1 MATAPRNAAM
11 LARPAALVVLQCAI
25 AMIDEARD
33 AAITLLHARDD
44 DPDAVHDF
52 RVAVRRLRS
61 WLQLWGDELD
71 VVVSRR
77 QRRRIRELA
86 HATGPARD
94 LQVHLEW
101 LRGEEASATGRALAD
116 VERAIAN
123 LVARRP
129 DAMDDVHSAA
139 KEFIKLHVKLSRE
152 LSARSAELEDA
163 DHDTAFGAAL
173 AEQVEATANALRDR
187 LAAVRGASRDEELHR
202 ARIAAKR
209 LRYLIE
215 RAEDAVVGAP
225 GMVRDL
231 KQFQDLAGDAHDV
244 HVFSKELRS
253 IFKKF
258 GARGRGALDV
268 RLRQRGAKAYSSLA
282 QRWLGDAS
290 EAFFR
295 RSATVAAR
303 LRGAARGAARG
314 RGGN

>member
-1 MATAPRNAAM
+1 MAAPRDAAM

-25 AMIDEARD
+25 AMVDDARD
-33 AAITLLHARDD
+33 TAITLLHARDD

-61 WLQLWGDELD
+61 WLQLWEEELGDAAT
-71 VVVSRR
+71 RR
-77 QRRRIRELA
+77 HRRRIRDLA

-101 LRGEEASATGRALAD
+101 LRSEEASATGRALTD
-116 VERAIAN
+116 VERAIAD
-123 LVARRP
+123 LMTRRA
-129 DAMDDVHSAA
+129 DAMDDVRRAA
-139 KEFIKLHVKLSRE
+139 TKLIRLHVKLSRRM
-152 LSARSAELEDA
+152 SARGATLADSELGP
-163 DHDTAFGAAL
+163 TFGAAL
-173 AEQVEATANALRDR
+173 AERVEATANAFRDR
-187 LAAVRGASRDEELHR
+187 LGAVRGASRDEELHR

-215 RAEDAVVGAP
+215 RAEDAVVGVPA
-225 GMVRDL
+225 MVKEL

-253 IFKKF
+253 IFKQF
-258 GARGRGALDV
+258 GAHGRGTLDL
-268 RLRQRGAKAYSSLA
+268 RLRQRGAKAYSA
-282 QRWLGDAS
+282 VAKRWLGEGSAG
-290 EAFFR
+290 FFR
-295 RSATVAAR
+295 RTATVTAR

>member
-1 MATAPRNAAM
+1 M

-61 WLQLWGDELD
+61 WLQLWDGELD
-71 VVVSRR
+71 VGVSRK
-77 QRRRIRELA
+77 QRRRIRDLA

-116 VERAIAN
+116 VEQAIAE
-123 LVARRP
+123 LMARRP
-129 DAMDDVHSAA
+129 DAMNDVRGAA
-139 KEFIKLHVKLSRE
+139 EQFITLHAKLSRR
-152 LSARSAELEDA
+152 LSRRGAALDDSEHGA
-163 DHDTAFGAAL
+163 TFGVAL
-173 AEQVEATANALRDR
+173 AEQVESTANAFRDR

-209 LRYLIE
+209 LRYLVE
-215 RAEDAVVGAP
+215 RAEDAVVGVSA
-225 GMVRDL
+225 MVRDL

-244 HVFSKELRS
+244 HVFSKELRG
-253 IFKKF
+253 IFRKF

-268 RLRQRGAKAYSSLA
+268 RLRQRGAKAYSALA
-282 QRWLGDAS
+282 KRWLGD
-290 EAFFR
+290 EAAGFFR
-295 RSATVAAR
+295 RTATVASR
-303 LRGAARGAARG
+303 LRGAARARVSAS
-314 RGGN
+314 N

>member
-1 MATAPRNAAM
+1 MVAAPRDAAM
-11 LARPAALVVLQCAI
+11 LARPAGLVVLQCAI

-33 AAITLLHARDD
+33 TAITLLHARDD
-44 DPDAVHDF
+44 DPEAVHDF

-61 WLQLWGDELD
+61 WLQLWREELD

-77 QRRRIRELA
+77 QRRRIRDLA

-101 LRGEEASATGRALAD
+101 LRGEESSATGRALAD
-116 VERAIAN
+116 VERAIAD

-129 DAMDDVHSAA
+129 NAMTDVRWAA
-139 KEFIKLHVKLSRE
+139 RKFIRLHVKLSRR

-163 DHDTAFGAAL
+163 EHGPAFGAAL
-173 AEQVEATANALRDR
+173 AEQVESTANELRDR

-209 LRYLIE
+209 LRYLVE
-215 RAEDAVVGAP
+215 RAEHAVVGAP
-225 GMVRDL
+225 AMVRDL

-244 HVFSKELRS
+244 HVFSKELRA

-282 QRWLGDAS
+282 QRWLADAS
-290 EAFFR
+290 AGFFR
-295 RSATVAAR
+295 RTATVAAR
-303 LRGAARGAARG
+303 LRAGAMR
-314 RGGN
+314 

>member
-1 MATAPRNAAM
+1 M
-11 LARPAALVVLQCAI
+11 LARPAALVVLQSAI

-33 AAITLLHARDD
+33 TAITLLHARDD
-44 DPDAVHDF
+44 DPEAVHDF

-61 WLQLWGDELD
+61 WLQLWSEELD

-77 QRRRIRELA
+77 QRRRIRDLA

-116 VERAIAN
+116 VERAISD

-129 DAMDDVHSAA
+129 DAMGDVRWAA
-139 KEFIKLHVKLSRE
+139 KRFIRMHVKLSRR
-152 LSARSAELEDA
+152 LSARSAELEDSEHGA
-163 DHDTAFGAAL
+163 TFGVAL
-173 AEQVEATANALRDR
+173 AEQVETTANAFRDR
-187 LAAVRGASRDEELHR
+187 LATVRGAARDEELHL

-209 LRYLIE
+209 LRYLVE
-215 RAEDAVVGAP
+215 RAEHAVVGAP
-225 GMVRDL
+225 AMVRDL

-244 HVFSKELRS
+244 HVFSRELRT

-258 GARGRGALDV
+258 GARGRGALDL
-268 RLRQRGAKAYSSLA
+268 RLRQRGAKAYSSVA

-290 EAFFR
+290 AGFFR
-295 RSATVAAR
+295 RTATVAAR
-303 LRGAARGAARG
+303 LRRAARARG
-314 RGGN
+314 GGGN

>member
-1 MATAPRNAAM
+1 MAAPRDAAM

-25 AMIDEARD
+25 AMVDEARD
-33 AAITLLHARDD
+33 TAITLLHARDD
-44 DPDAVHDF
+44 DPEAVHDF

-71 VVVSRR
+71 GVVKRR
-77 QRRRIRELA
+77 QRRRIRDLA

-101 LRGEEASATGRALAD
+101 LRGEETSATGRTLAD
-116 VERAIAN
+116 VERAIVD
-123 LVARRP
+123 LMARRP
-129 DAMDDVHSAA
+129 DAMDEVRGAA
-139 KEFIKLHVKLSRE
+139 TRFIALHVKLSRR
-152 LSARSAELEDA
+152 LSTRSAELNDSEHGA
-163 DHDTAFGAAL
+163 TFGVAL
-173 AEQVEATANALRDR
+173 AEQVESAANVFRDR
-187 LAAVRGASRDEELHR
+187 LATVHGASRDEELHR

-225 GMVRDL
+225 AMVRDL

-253 IFKKF
+253 IFRKF
-258 GARGRGALDV
+258 GAPGRGALDV
-268 RLRQRGAKAYSSLA
+268 RLRQRGAKAYSALA
-282 QRWLGDAS
+282 GRWLGEAS
-290 EAFFR
+290 AGFFR
-295 RSATVAAR
+295 RTATVASR

>member
-1 MATAPRNAAM
+1 M

-33 AAITLLHARDD
+33 TAITLLHARDD

-71 VVVSRR
+71 GAVRR
-77 QRRRIRELA
+77 GQHRRIRDLA

-116 VERAIAN
+116 VERAIAE

-129 DAMDDVHSAA
+129 DAMADVRRAA
-139 KEFIKLHVKLSRE
+139 EKFIALHTKLSRR
-152 LSARSAELEDA
+152 LSARGATLDDAEHGA
-163 DHDTAFGAAL
+163 TFGNAL
-173 AEQVEATANALRDR
+173 AEQVESAASAFRDR
-187 LAAVRGASRDEELHR
+187 LAAVHGPARDEELHR

-209 LRYLIE
+209 LRYLVE
-215 RAEDAVVGAP
+215 RAEDAVVGVAA
-225 GMVRDL
+225 MVKDL

-244 HVFSKELRS
+244 HVFSKELRG
-253 IFKKF
+253 IFRKF
-258 GARGRGALDV
+258 GAHGRGALDV
-268 RLRQRGAKAYSSLA
+268 RLRQRGAKAYSALA
-282 QRWLGDAS
+282 KRW
-290 EAFFR
+290 
-295 RSATVAAR
+295 
-303 LRGAARGAARG
+303 
-314 RGGN
+314 

>member
-1 MATAPRNAAM
+1 M

-33 AAITLLHARDD
+33 TAITLLHARDD

-71 VVVSRR
+71 GAVKRR
-77 QRRRIRELA
+77 QRRRIRDLA

-94 LQVHLEW
+94 LQVHVEW
-101 LRGEEASATGRALAD
+101 LRSEESSATGRALAD
-116 VERAIAN
+116 VERAIAE

-129 DAMDDVHSAA
+129 EAMDDVRRAGTT
-139 KEFIKLHVKLSRE
+139 FIALHAKLSRR
-152 LSARSAELEDA
+152 LNARSAALGDSEHGA
-163 DHDTAFGAAL
+163 TFGVAL
-173 AEQVEATANALRDR
+173 AELVESTASAFRDR
-187 LAAVRGASRDEELHR
+187 LAAVRGASHDEELHQ

-209 LRYLIE
+209 LRYLVE
-215 RAEDAVVGAP
+215 RAEDAVIGAP
-225 GMVRDL
+225 AMVRDL

-244 HVFSKELRS
+244 HVFSRELRN
-253 IFKKF
+253 IFRKF

-268 RLRQRGAKAYSSLA
+268 RLRQRGAKAYSALA
-282 QRWLGDAS
+282 KRWLGDKSAG
-290 EAFFR
+290 FFR
-295 RSATVAAR
+295 RTATVAAR

>member
-1 MATAPRNAAM
+1 MPAPRDAAM

-33 AAITLLHARDD
+33 TAITLLHARDD

-71 VVVSRR
+71 PIISRK
-77 QRRRIRELA
+77 QRRRIRDLA

-101 LRGEEASATGRALAD
+101 LRGEETTATGRALAD
-116 VERAIAN
+116 VERAIAE
-123 LVARRP
+123 LMARRP
-129 DAMDDVHSAA
+129 EAMDDVRRAATQFIRLHAKLSERLNSRSAA
-139 KEFIKLHVKLSRE
+139 LDD
-152 LSARSAELEDA
+152 LEHA
-163 DHDTAFGAAL
+163 ATFGAAL
-173 AEQVEATANALRDR
+173 AEQVETTANAFRDR
-187 LAAVRGASRDEELHR
+187 LAAVRGASHDVELHR

-209 LRYLIE
+209 LRYLVE

-225 GMVRDL
+225 AMVRDL

-244 HVFSKELRS
+244 HVFSRELRLL
-253 IFKKF
+253 FRKY

-268 RLRQRGAKAYSSLA
+268 RLRQRGAKAYASVA
-282 QRWLGDAS
+282 QRWLGESSAG
-290 EAFFR
+290 FFK
-295 RSATVAAR
+295 RSATLTAR
-303 LRGAARGAARG
+303 LRR
-314 RGGN
+314 

>member
-1 MATAPRNAAM
+1 M
-11 LARPAALVVLQCAI
+11 LARPAALVVLQCAL
-25 AMIDEARD
+25 AMSDDARD

-52 RVAVRRLRS
+52 RVALRRLRS
-61 WLQLWGDELD
+61 WLQLWHAELD
-71 VVVSRR
+71 DVVLRR
-77 QRRRIRELA
+77 QRRRIRDLA

-101 LRGEEASATGRALAD
+101 LRSEEAGATGRALAD
-116 VERAIAN
+116 VERAIAE
-123 LVARRP
+123 LVARRA
-129 DAMDDVHSAA
+129 DAMADVHRAA
-139 KEFIKLHVKLSRE
+139 RTFVGRHVKLSRR
-152 LSARSAELEDA
+152 LSARCAELEEPE
-163 DHDTAFGAAL
+163 HDPAFGAAL
-173 AEQVEATANALRDR
+173 AEQVEAATNAFRER
-187 LAAVRGASRDEELHR
+187 LTSVRGASRDAELHE

-209 LRYLIE
+209 LRYLVE
-215 RAEDAVVGAP
+215 RAEHAVVGAP

-244 HVFSKELRS
+244 HVFSRELRG

-258 GARGRGALDV
+258 GVRGRGALDV

-282 QRWLGDAS
+282 QRWLGDS
-290 EAFFR
+290 SSGFFR

-303 LRGAARGAARG
+303 LRAGAMVTRR